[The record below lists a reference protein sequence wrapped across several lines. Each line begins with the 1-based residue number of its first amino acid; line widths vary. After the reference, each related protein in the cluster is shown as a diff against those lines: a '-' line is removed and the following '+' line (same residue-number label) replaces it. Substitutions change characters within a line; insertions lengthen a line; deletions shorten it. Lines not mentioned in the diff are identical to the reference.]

1 MPGRFGR
8 VLPTSPAAKR
18 RENVISFQLTRP
30 PVGNPNEKRA
40 PRHGGPLFL
49 VRKNLLFFGFPPC
62 AAFGQTLVF
71 RFAAF
76 VPGVFRRGGGFFVKI
91 PVPFKF
97 APAHS

>member
-40 PRHGGPLFL
+40 PRHGGKESCIHVCKISQCFYTSKSDIQCSFL
-49 VRKNLLFFGFPPC
+49 AVQRLCKTKCTKN
-62 AAFGQTLVF
+62 
-71 RFAAF
+71 
-76 VPGVFRRGGGFFVKI
+76 GVW
-91 PVPFKF
+91 
-97 APAHS
+97 